1 MKSKARLPLLKI
13 RTWKACAMIS
23 IAISAMLAITAIGWS
38 EGPPANKP
46 SPEAALQ
53 ELLDGNKLYVADK
66 NVRPDQRPSDAKQE
80 PKAVILS
87 CSDSRVSP
95 TIMFDQGI
103 GSLFIIRTAGNTYSR
118 LGLESIEYA
127 VKHLH
132 TNLIIV
138 LGHEQCGAVKAA
150 VAEYPKPTDSVMI
163 KNIYPAVAATKGD
176 PGDPV
181 LNAVDKN
188 AELVAERMSKDPK
201 FAPLIA
207 SGELKIVPACYH
219 LGNGSVTLLP
229 EER

>member
-1 MKSKARLPLLKI
+1 MEPKPQSPQRKSRKYKAYAIIP
-13 RTWKACAMIS
+13 
-23 IAISAMLAITAIGWS
+23 IAIIAAIVSAASGRSAS
-38 EGPPANKP
+38 PPADKP
-46 SPEAALQ
+46 SPEATLQ

-66 NVRPDQRPSDAKQE
+66 NVRPDQRPSDANQE

-95 TIMFDQGI
+95 AILFDQGI
-103 GSLFIIRTAGNTYSR
+103 GSLFVIRTAGNTYSK

-132 TNLIIV
+132 TNLIVV

-163 KNIYPAVAATKGD
+163 KNIYPAVAATKGK

-188 AELVAERMSKDPK
+188 AELVAERMAKEPK
-201 FAPLIA
+201 FAPLVA
-207 SGELKIVPACYH
+207 SGQLKIVPACYH

-229 EER
+229 DD

>member
-1 MKSKARLPLLKI
+1 MEPKPQSPQRKPRKYKAYAIIP
-13 RTWKACAMIS
+13 
-23 IAISAMLAITAIGWS
+23 IAIIAAIVFAASGRSAS
-38 EGPPANKP
+38 PPADKP
-46 SPEAALQ
+46 SPGAALQ

-66 NVRPDQRPSDAKQE
+66 NVRPDQRPSDARQE
-80 PKAVILS
+80 PKAVILA

-95 TIMFDQGI
+95 TILFDQGI

-132 TNLIIV
+132 TNLIVV

-163 KNIYPAVAATKGD
+163 KNIYPAVAATKGK

-188 AELVAERMSKDPK
+188 AELVAERMAKEPK
-201 FAPLIA
+201 FASLVA
-207 SGELKIVPACYH
+207 SGQLKIVPACYH

-229 EER
+229 DD